1 MTSGRTTLAEGER
14 VLTDNGT
21 AVVDVFAGG
30 VELRDSLGD
39 VMHRSWIELSTVR
52 AIVDG
57 HVAALT
63 EPLQPVWDGLDD
75 DIRNIA
81 LTKLEVVQEILTGY
95 RDGHPAFA
103 RDDEPR
109 PPSGLGLE
117 SPNPSDAP
125 RWPNN

>member
-1 MTSGRTTLAEGER
+1 M
-14 VLTDNGT
+14 
-21 AVVDVFAGG
+21 
-30 VELRDSLGD
+30 
-39 VMHRSWIELSTVR
+39 
-52 AIVDG
+52 
-57 HVAALT
+57 
-63 EPLQPVWDGLDD
+63 WDGLDD